1 MLALASALASF
12 AFALPTAVQAPQFEL
27 RLVRA
32 DAGPVAGAQV
42 RWFEGEA
49 PRDDLGAFEAAALA
63 SGKLALA
70 DERGRVVIE
79 GARERVNIAASLPGW
94 WGFAFAGEVAPW
106 LELHKDGDLVVHLRD
121 DKGQP
126 VAGVSVE
133 VAFTSRAFFSQL
145 LRSASSDAAGRIVL
159 PHVRAWS
166 AANVEAVWRI
176 LWGDHSPKSRD
187 DAYEGLALELRVQA
201 LPATSTP
208 ERVLALPLVDEVV
221 TIEGLRFAAVALEVR
236 VGRDVAPFERYSF
249 EELSTK
255 RQLVGEGRWVDG
267 VYTTELTVW
276 PVRLGH
282 GLSLGLRRNAVSD
295 LLTAAVT
302 ADDIADDHRARA
314 DVGWLARSWRLR
326 LTRDGAPAVNAEFD
340 VLLPERQSAQRKAVA
355 VTDAN
360 GELWID
366 VRSRFDR
373 HGTLVFSERSGP
385 VRGSVGVV
393 RIDEET
399 PALAKVELVPRSE
412 IPIEIVDDIGA
423 PVAGAKVRWSAWQDS
438 LNTDSFH
445 SFETSLNANQLG
457 QCSLSRPIEHYATG
471 TAWEG
476 RMQVT
481 AHGHAIAEQTFYW
494 HTTRL
499 RFVLERCAV
508 MRGYIR
514 TSDPEAATN
523 LNLLLLRREQAVPES
538 HAPGVT
544 LGCSCDGRFEF
555 DELRP
560 AEYTLIVRRVVPGAR
575 PVELARREKLV
586 LTKGQVLDLGEIVID

>member
-1 MLALASALASF
+1 MLTLALAPFALAF
-12 AFALPTAVQAPQFEL
+12 QAADQAPQFEL
-27 RLVRA
+27 QLVRA

-70 DERGRVVIE
+70 DERGRVVIQ

-94 WGFAFAGEVAPW
+94 WGFAFAGEVSPRLA
-106 LELHKDGDLVVHLRD
+106 LHKDGDLVVYLRD
-121 DKGQP
+121 AEGQP

-133 VAFTSRAFFSQL
+133 VAFTSRASFSQL
-145 LRSASSDAAGRIVL
+145 LRSASSDSTGRIVV
-159 PHVRAWS
+159 PHLRAWT
-166 AANVEAVWRI
+166 ATNVEAVSRFEW
-176 LWGDHSPKSRD
+176 DHAPNLRG

-267 VYTTELTVW
+267 VYTTELNVW

-302 ADDIADDHRARA
+302 ADDIADDLRARA
-314 DVGWLARSWRLR
+314 DVGWLARTWRLR
-326 LTRDGAPAVNAEFD
+326 LTRDDAPAVNDEFD

-423 PVAGAKVRWSAWQDS
+423 PVAGAKVCWSAWQDS
-438 LNTDSFH
+438 LSTDSFH

-471 TAWEG
+471 AAWEG

-523 LNLLLLRREQAVPES
+523 LNLLLLRREHDVPES
-538 HAPGVT
+538 HASGVT

-555 DELRP
+555 PDLRP
-560 AEYTLIVRRVVPGAR
+560 AEYTLIVRRVVSGAR
-575 PVELARREKLV
+575 PVEITRRNKLV
-586 LTKGQVLDLGEIVID
+586 LMPGEVLDLGEIVID

>member
-1 MLALASALASF
+1 MLTLALALASF
-12 AFALPTAVQAPQFEL
+12 AFALQAAIQAPQFEL
-27 RLVRA
+27 QLVRA

-70 DERGRVVIE
+70 DERGRVVIAGE
-79 GARERVNIAASLPGW
+79 RERVNAVASLPGW
-94 WGFAFAGEVAPW
+94 WGFAFAGEVSPRLA
-106 LELHKDGDLVVHLRD
+106 LHEDGELVVHLRD
-121 DKGQP
+121 ADGEP
-126 VAGVSVE
+126 VAEVSVE
-133 VAFTSRAFFSQL
+133 VAFTSNLRAVQR
-145 LRSASSDAAGRIVL
+145 LRSASSDAAGRIVV
-159 PHVRAWS
+159 PHLRAWS
-166 AANVEAVWRI
+166 AANAEAVSRFEW
-176 LWGDHSPKSRD
+176 DHAQKLREDP
-187 DAYEGLALELRVQA
+187 YEGLALELRVQA

-208 ERVLALPLVDEVV
+208 ERVLPLPLVDEVV
-221 TIEGLRFAAVALEVR
+221 AIEGLRFTAVALEVR

-255 RQLVGEGRWVDG
+255 RAFIGEGRRVDG
-267 VYTTELTVW
+267 VYTTELSVW

-295 LLTAAVT
+295 PLTAAVR
-302 ADDIADDHRARA
+302 ADDIADDLRARA
-314 DVGWLARSWRLR
+314 DVGWLARTWRLR
-326 LTRDGAPAVNAEFD
+326 LTRDGAPAVNDEFD
-340 VLLPERQSAQRKAVA
+340 VLLPQRQSAQREAVA

-366 VRSRFDR
+366 VRSRFDEY
-373 HGTLVFSERSGP
+373 GTLVFSERSGP

-438 LNTDSFH
+438 LSTDSFH

-471 TAWEG
+471 AAWEG

-481 AHGHAIAEQTFYW
+481 ARGHAIAEQSFYW

-508 MRGYIR
+508 VRGYIR
-514 TSDPEAATN
+514 TSNPEAVTD
-523 LNLLLLRREQAVPES
+523 LNLLLLRRENHVPEAKS
-538 HAPGVT
+538 PGVT

-560 AEYTLIVRRVVPGAR
+560 AEYTLIVRRVVSGAR

-586 LTKGQVLDLGEIVID
+586 LTKGQVLDLGEIEVR